1 MFRCLTLL
9 AGITAIVIL
18 CASPLFAGTRSA
30 PSCELTAK
38 ERYTYY
44 EINGKD
50 LNGLRREMNLR
61 GTVGTDGRVYSA
73 LTSWDINFAY
83 DIAHDSGGYRVK
95 TANTTVDIEY
105 RLPRIGAACADPE
118 LNLVWARYLE
128 RLQQHEFGHKNLALQ
143 AASEINELL
152 ASLPAFP
159 TADALAAEITRIT
172 DDKFK
177 VLKEKQV
184 EYDDETRHGETQG
197 AILPGH
203 ETHLAGA

>member
-1 MFRCLTLL
+1 MFRRVSML
-9 AGITAIVIL
+9 AGLTAILIL
-18 CASPLFAGTRSA
+18 CASPLFAGTRNA

-44 EINGKD
+44 DINGKD
-50 LNGLRREMNLR
+50 VDDLRREMNRR
-61 GTVGTDGRVYSA
+61 GTVGADGRVYSA

-83 DIAHDSGGYRVK
+83 DIEKDAGGYRVK
-95 TANTTVDIEY
+95 SATTSVDIEY
-105 RLPRIGAACADPE
+105 RLPRIGETCADPE

-128 RLQQHEFGHKNLALQ
+128 HLQKHEFGHKNLAFQ
-143 AASEINELL
+143 AASQINELL

-172 DDKFK
+172 DEKFK

-184 EYDDETRHGETQG
+184 EYDDETKHGETQG
-197 AILPGH
+197 AILLGR
-203 ETHLAGA
+203 ETHVAGA

>member
-1 MFRCLTLL
+1 MHRRLTLL
-9 AGITAIVIL
+9 TGITAILIL
-18 CASPLFAGTRSA
+18 CASPLFAGTRGA

-50 LNGLRREMNLR
+50 LDALRKEMNLR
-61 GTVGTDGRVYSA
+61 GTVGVDGRVYSA

-83 DIAHDSGGYRVK
+83 DIAQDSGGYRVK
-95 TANTTVDIEY
+95 SANTTVDIEY
-105 RLPRIGAACADPE
+105 RLPRVGAACADPE
-118 LNLVWARYLE
+118 LNLMWARYLE
-128 RLQQHEFGHKNLALQ
+128 HLQQHEFGHKNLALQ

-172 DDKFK
+172 DEKFK

-197 AILPGH
+197 AVLPAR